1 MRFFQQRRTQR
12 ENQFNHKID
21 EKQKLLAE
29 LHSSP
34 EYATGHAVVVF
45 QLQEERNRFVSLFK
59 SKKLEAS
66 KSKRRMNLLNKVF
79 GAASMPPLS
88 LRQSR
93 GERLSPIL
101 EESSPRTES
110 SRPSAG
116 RRHRGGFSEGSPAP
130 PAASSPPPSPPASA
144 SEPASATTTAAAGS
158 EERAIDLPVLEP
170 LLDVRNPALEWI
182 EHAAHETVHR
192 SSIVAH
198 EVAHAAVEV
207 EHAVEHAAHE
217 VAHAAVEV
225 EHAVEHAVEHVAY
238 LAIAAIAGSTW
249 LGLGLDLNRN
259 PNPNPNPS
267 HVAIAAIAG
276 STWLGLGLDLNR
288 NPNPNPNPSHVAI
301 AAIAG
306 SRPPL
311 SAAGFKPVR
320 VHAAPEPSDIEWENM
335 HVKQVGSG
343 FGLGLGLGS
352 GLATG
357 SGRTCTSSMPPA
369 ADPNSSP
376 DPHPKTKPNPSPSPN
391 RNPDPDLLT

>member
-12 ENQFNHKID
+12 ENQINHKID
-21 EKQKLLAE
+21 ERQKLLAE

-79 GAASMPPLS
+79 GAVSMLPLS
-88 LRQSR
+88 PRQSR
-93 GERLSPIL
+93 GERLSSIL

-110 SRPSAG
+110 SRLSEG
-116 RRHRGGFSEGSPAP
+116 SRGRGGFSEGSPAP

-144 SEPASATTTAAAGS
+144 SEPASATTTTAAGP
-158 EERAIDLPVLEP
+158 EERAIGLPVLEP
-170 LLDVRNPALEWI
+170 LLHVRNPALEWI
-182 EHAAHETVHR
+182 EHAAHEAVHRSSIVAHEVAHAAHEAVHR

-207 EHAVEHAAHE
+207 EHAVELAAHE

-225 EHAVEHAVEHVAY
+225 AHAAHEVEHAVEHAVE
-238 LAIAAIAGSTW
+238 LAA
-249 LGLGLDLNRN
+249 
-259 PNPNPNPS
+259 

-276 STWLGLGLDLNR
+276 STWLGLGLDLHR
-288 NPNPNPNPSHVAI
+288 NPNPNPNPGHVAI

-335 HVKQVGSG
+335 HVKQVGFG
-343 FGLGLGLGS
+343 FGFGLGLGS

-357 SGRTCTSSMPPA
+357 SGRTCTSSRPPA
-369 ADPNSSP
+369 ADPNPSS
-376 DPHPKTKPNPSPSPN
+376 DPHPKPKPNPRPSPN

>member
-207 EHAVEHAAHE
+207 EHAVEHA
-217 VAHAAVEV
+217 
-225 EHAVEHAVEHVAY
+225 VEHVAY

>member
-79 GAASMPPLS
+79 GAAFMPPLS

-225 EHAVEHAVEHVAY
+225 EHAVEHAAHEVAHAAVEVEHAVEHAVEHVAY
-238 LAIAAIAGSTW
+238 L
-249 LGLGLDLNRN
+249 
-259 PNPNPNPS
+259 
-267 HVAIAAIAG
+267 AIAAIAG

>member
-93 GERLSPIL
+93 GERLSSIL
-101 EESSPRTES
+101 EERNPRTES
-110 SRPSAG
+110 SRLSAG
-116 RRHRGGFSEGSPAP
+116 SRHRGGFSEGSPAP

-192 SSIVAH
+192 SSIV
-198 EVAHAAVEV
+198 
-207 EHAVEHAAHE
+207 AHE

>member
-130 PAASSPPPSPPASA
+130 PATSSPPPSPPASA

-192 SSIVAH
+192 SSIV
-198 EVAHAAVEV
+198 
-207 EHAVEHAAHE
+207 AHE